1 MSEICASCLEFS
13 IDKIIK
19 SNRDLKPKWLSEI
32 DYVEKFIDSVENFN
46 NDIPANANIKIT
58 VDVGKSHIGK
68 KILYWGADEKE
79 HNTPIVK
86 NALPAYNNFS
96 NHGITK
102 VDNKGNVTFK
112 LRCPQ
117 IYSTT
122 AVNKS
127 KEKTYFRHMHFV
139 IEGKNGWNK
148 QIYTKIIVCKHD
160 FKKSMTLLNNGY
172 TVFINALPA
181 QYYAQDHIPNSY
193 NLFHS
198 DIKKMSQEKLF
209 EWFKN
214 IIKLHYPKLHTY
226 IKNKK
231 IDIYEI
237 PIVTYCA
244 HSKCN
249 ASELAL
255 EELLK
260 KGFVN
265 VNEYSGGIK
274 DYRKNKKHD

>member
-19 SNRDLKPKWLSEI
+19 SNHELKPKWLAEI
-32 DYVEKFIDSVENFN
+32 DYVENFINNVTDFN
-46 NDIPANANIKIT
+46 NSIPKNANIKIT
-58 VDVGKSHIGK
+58 INVGKSHVGK

-79 HNTPIVK
+79 NKTPIVK
-86 NALPAYNNFS
+86 NAKYAYDNFS
-96 NHGITK
+96 NHGIAK
-102 VDNKGNVTFK
+102 VNNKGCVTLK

-122 AVNKS
+122 ALNKS

-139 IEGKNGWNK
+139 IEEKNNWNR
-148 QIYTKIIVCKHD
+148 QIYTKIIVCKYD
-160 FKKSMTLLNNGY
+160 FKKSMKLLNDGL
-172 TVFINALPA
+172 TVFINALPSS
-181 QYYAQDHIPNSY
+181 YYAMDHIPNSY

-198 DIKKMSQEKLF
+198 DIKKMSQETLF
-209 EWFKN
+209 KWFEN
-214 IIKLHYPKLHTY
+214 VVKLHYPKLYTY
-226 IKNKK
+226 IKNNK

-274 DYRKNKKHD
+274 DYRKNKVHD